1 MNLPLRQLERQRGGP
16 RLPLGGEGPRAF
28 SVDCDLNIVLMRAGE
43 TLAGIQFRLSVA
55 LLMVTDVE
63 IDLLFGAEGS
73 FTVLTVWYASVS
85 SSVPPENSG

>member
-1 MNLPLRQLERQRGGP
+1 
-16 RLPLGGEGPRAF
+16 
-28 SVDCDLNIVLMRAGE
+28 MRAGE